1 MPPAM
6 CSTTTA
12 TNCPSEPSPQ
22 PLSSATWTIPDAK
35 RFDGLA
41 AMLHPPATPIAMGKR
56 VDSVAAG
63 EPASA
68 FARTG
73 APVDADGQIG
83 TPGEWNAELPD
94 VESMPRRRRRGL
106 LRVHRAAALRRP
118 FTSELSTAQ
127 ARGAGRRGR
136 VGMQVVVR
144 PAQITA
150 RC

>member
-1 MPPAM
+1 M

-94 VESMPRRRRRGL
+94 VESMPATRPPPCPPRSGPSAPL
-106 LRVHRAAALRRP
+106 HERALDRP
-118 FTSELSTAQ
+118 GARSRAQRPGRNAGGRQTCSDHSSMLTAF
-127 ARGAGRRGR
+127 
-136 VGMQVVVR
+136 VWV
-144 PAQITA
+144 
-150 RC
+150 